1 MSKGQLV
8 ILDSTLLLPEDMKSL
23 EDKVSK
29 ESGQKITIKTEELFS
44 GQLGEDHFWQD
55 LKEES
60 GVDDF
65 TVNSWRQWLRE
76 DLLPKKEIK
85 YLESWR
91 KSSNVGLSANHFAP
105 WIRQS
110 LKDADVLRHIK
121 YTWISSETGQ
131 LKPDPDVFTAAF
143 ALGLDTLYLDR
154 DEANLTLA
162 ASYGFEAVEATK
174 NWPKAVDLWI
184 D

>member
-8 ILDSTLLLPEDMKSL
+8 ILDSNLLLPGDMNSL
-23 EDKVSK
+23 EAKIK
-29 ESGQKITIKTEELFS
+29 EDSGQEITVRTKALFS
-44 GQLGEDHFWQD
+44 GHLEEDKFWQE

-65 TVNSWRQWLRE
+65 TVNSWREWMRE
-76 DLLPKKEIK
+76 DLVPREEIK
-85 YLESWR
+85 HLESWR
-91 KSSNVGLSANHFAP
+91 KNSNVGLSANYFAP
-105 WIRQS
+105 WMRRS

-154 DEANLTLA
+154 DEANLHLA
-162 ASYGFEAVEATK
+162 AGYGFEVVLAAD